1 MRTKEHLSPKI
12 KVGKTNRLHKY
23 GFNVDIMV
31 TENGHNMECINST
44 EGIMETAQYLMEP
57 Q

>member
-44 EGIMETAQYLMEP
+44 EAIMETAQYLMEP